1 MADISSVISQPFYSY
16 PPSSLLS
23 ISISL
28 LLFSPL
34 IHSPLPSVSAFATAR
49 ADGYTSHNKRS
60 KSILAPASS
69 LAHDI
74 DSTSNK
80 SVTLGGTGA
89 GGGGQGS
96 ENLENRMHSV
106 DVASGGHSDGSVVY
120 KDTTDNHIHNI
131 SDNNTSEN
139 NESEIDKNKQKKKCD
154 VTVPLSS
161 NGRMVS
167 ANNKHSFS
175 SANMTNTDVKVAK
188 KAETEGETE
197 ATSYLVKRPR
207 IEEMNAEREGKT
219 SIRRGESKSDN
230 DSEISAVN
238 GVEKNTEAEA
248 VKEVVKEA
256 VQGDSKAKKDE
267 VKGKYPSKS
276 SKWLDFAAWVENIRT
291 TDREKEA
298 ALLKTDCANTYARSR
313 TYDVIVD
320 GANVGYYKQNFNG
333 APTHIDYRQVD
344 WMLRQLILRGRVQY
358 NALHYLP
365 AHLKC
370 SVVAL
375 FDFHLYQFHS
385 SPFFSF

>member
-1 MADISSVISQPFYSY
+1 V
-16 PPSSLLS
+16 
-23 ISISL
+23 
-28 LLFSPL
+28 
-34 IHSPLPSVSAFATAR
+34 
-49 ADGYTSHNKRS
+49 K
-60 KSILAPASS
+60 
-69 LAHDI
+69 
-74 DSTSNK
+74 
-80 SVTLGGTGA
+80 LGGTGA
-89 GGGGQGS
+89 GGGVEGLV
-96 ENLENRMHSV
+96 NMENRMDSV
-106 DVASGGHSDGSVVY
+106 DVSTGGHSDCSIVH
-120 KDTTDNHIHNI
+120 KDTTDHHIDNNC
-131 SDNNTSEN
+131 DNNTSEN
-139 NESEIDKNKQKKKCD
+139 NESELDKNKQKKKSD
-154 VTVPLSS
+154 VTVALSS

-188 KAETEGETE
+188 KVETEGETQ

-207 IEEMNAEREGKT
+207 IEELNAEREGKT

-230 DSEISAVN
+230 GSDNSAEN
-238 GVEKNTEAEA
+238 GVEKNAEAEA
-248 VKEVVKEA
+248 VKEVVKEV

-298 ALLKTDCANTYARSR
+298 ALLKTNCANTYARSR

-370 SVVAL
+370 RVVAL
-375 FDFHLYQFHS
+375 FYLHLYQFQS
-385 SPFFSF
+385 SPQFSV